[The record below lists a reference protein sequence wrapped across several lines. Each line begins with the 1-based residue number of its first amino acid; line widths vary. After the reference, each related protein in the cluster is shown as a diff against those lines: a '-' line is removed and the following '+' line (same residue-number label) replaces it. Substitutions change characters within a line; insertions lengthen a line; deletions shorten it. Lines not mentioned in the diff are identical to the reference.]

1 MRRVAH
7 ARPFRDATAAFAVK
21 KPLHTAVALA
31 TAGVAV
37 LALAGCSG
45 GAAAGDDKTLRV
57 AMGSPGEAQI
67 RVWESVAEQFEADN
81 DGWKVDLNFQDDDMY
96 QTIGLPNLLNG
107 RNAPDVYFEWAG
119 NRLATRED
127 DGFVADLTPFVEDGP
142 LTGVLAEDQYGA
154 VTADGK
160 ILMVPHIADVT
171 NVLWYNT
178 EILDAAGLAAPTS
191 WDELLEACDTLAA
204 DGIVPIASGNKD
216 LWAAGNWL
224 AHLVSRVVGHEEYD
238 KALSGQADFDT
249 PEWKTAFGYV
259 EQLAEHK
266 CVNESANAIDDNE
279 GAQLFFQGKAA
290 MHAIGSW
297 LVSWAIDEAPDL
309 DFDFVNLPAMPDEAD
324 PDSVIGVIT
333 GYVVNAKSGEDKQE
347 KAAEFL
353 ALLSSTENTQ
363 AFIDAEAVP
372 VTATASESIDER
384 TVRLNSLL
392 SQAPVVISPPDTGY
406 DLDVADAFYR
416 SLAEVLGGRTTA
428 DDAVTQLQQQ
438 LSK

>member
-1 MRRVAH
+1 MANKR
-7 ARPFRDATAAFAVK
+7 
-21 KPLHTAVALA
+21 LHSATAVAVV
-31 TAGVAV
+31 GVVV
-37 LALAGCSG
+37 LALAGCAGG
-45 GAAAGDDKTLRV
+45 GASAADDKTLRV

-67 RVWESVAEQFEADN
+67 RVWESVAEQFEAAN

-119 NRLATRED
+119 NRLATRND

-142 LTGVLAEDQYGA
+142 LTGVLEDDQYGA
-154 VTADGK
+154 VTADGR

-178 EILDAAGLAAPTS
+178 EILDAEGLEAPTS
-191 WDELLEACDTLAA
+191 WDELLEVCDTLAA

-249 PEWKTAFGYV
+249 PEWKAAFGYV
-259 EQLAEHK
+259 EDLAEHK
-266 CVNESANAIDDNE
+266 CVNESVNAIDDNE

-309 DFDFVNLPAMPDEAD
+309 DFDFVNLPAMPGEAD

-333 GYVVNAKSGEDKQE
+333 GYVVNAKSGHDKQE

-353 ALLSSTENTQ
+353 ALLSSAENTQ
-363 AFIDAEAVP
+363 AFIEAEAVP
-372 VTATASESIDER
+372 VTATASASIDER
-384 TVRLNSLL
+384 TIRLNSLL
-392 SQAPVVISPPDTGY
+392 SEAPVVISPPDTGY

-416 SLAEVLGGRTTA
+416 SLAEVLGGRTSA
-428 DDAVTQLQQQ
+428 DDAVTQLQEQT
-438 LSK
+438 SK

>member
-1 MRRVAH
+1 
-7 ARPFRDATAAFAVK
+7 
-21 KPLHTAVALA
+21 
-31 TAGVAV
+31 
-37 LALAGCSG
+37 
-45 GAAAGDDKTLRV
+45 
-57 AMGSPGEAQI
+57 
-67 RVWESVAEQFEADN
+67 
-81 DGWKVDLNFQDDDMY
+81 
-96 QTIGLPNLLNG
+96 
-107 RNAPDVYFEWAG
+107 
-119 NRLATRED
+119 
-127 DGFVADLTPFVEDGP
+127 
-142 LTGVLAEDQYGA
+142 LTGVLEDDQYGA
-154 VTADGK
+154 VTADGR

-178 EILDAAGLAAPTS
+178 EILDAEGLEAPTS
-191 WDELLEACDTLAA
+191 WDELLEVCDTLAA

-259 EQLAEHK
+259 EDLAEHK
-266 CVNESANAIDDNE
+266 CVNESVNAIDDNE

-309 DFDFVNLPAMPDEAD
+309 DFDFVNLPAMPGEAD

-333 GYVVNAKSGEDKQE
+333 GYVVNAKSGHDKQE

-353 ALLSSTENTQ
+353 ALLSSAENTQ
-363 AFIDAEAVP
+363 AFIEAEAVP
-372 VTATASESIDER
+372 VTATASASIDER
-384 TVRLNSLL
+384 TIRLNSLL
-392 SQAPVVISPPDTGY
+392 SEAPVVISPPDTGY

-416 SLAEVLGGRTTA
+416 SLAEVLGGRTSA
-428 DDAVTQLQQQ
+428 DDAVTQLQEQT
-438 LSK
+438 SK

>member
-7 ARPFRDATAAFAVK
+7 ARPLRAATAGFPVNK
-21 KPLHTAVALA
+21 LHTALAVAA
-31 TAGVAV
+31 TGVVV

-45 GAAAGDDKTLRV
+45 SGSSGNDQTLRV

-67 RVWESVAEQFEADN
+67 RVWESVAEQFEADH

-119 NRLATRED
+119 NRLATRND

-142 LTGVLAEDQYGA
+142 LTGVLQDDQYGA

-178 EILDAAGLAAPTS
+178 EILDAAGIQAPTS

-238 KALSGQADFDT
+238 KALSGKADFDT
-249 PEWKTAFGYV
+249 PEWKKAFGYV
-259 EQLAEHK
+259 EQLAQHK
-266 CVNESANAIDDNE
+266 CVNESVNAIDDNE

-309 DFDFVNLPAMPDEAD
+309 DFDFVNLPAMPGEAD

-333 GYVVNAKSGEDKQE
+333 GYVVNAKSGHDKQQ

-353 ALLSSTENTQ
+353 ALLSSAENTQ
-363 AFIDAEAVP
+363 AFTEADAVP
-372 VTATASESIDER
+372 VTATASDSIDER

-392 SQAPVVISPPDTGY
+392 SQSAVVISPPDTGY

-416 SLAEVLGGRTTA
+416 SLAEVLGGRTSA
-428 DDAVTQLQQQ
+428 ADAVAQLHKQ

>member
-1 MRRVAH
+1 VNKH
-7 ARPFRDATAAFAVK
+7 LFTI
-21 KPLHTAVALA
+21 TAVAVV
-31 TAGVAV
+31 GVVV
-37 LALAGCSG
+37 LALAGCAGG
-45 GAAAGDDKTLRV
+45 GASAADDKTLRV

-67 RVWESVAEQFEADN
+67 RVWESVAEQFEAAN
-81 DGWKVDLNFQDDDMY
+81 DGWRVDLNFQDDDMY

-119 NRLATRED
+119 NRLATRND

-142 LTGVLAEDQYGA
+142 LTGVLEDDQYGA
-154 VTADGK
+154 VTADGR

-178 EILDAAGLAAPTS
+178 EILDAEGLEAPTS
-191 WDELLEACDTLAA
+191 WDELLEVCDTLAA

-249 PEWKTAFGYV
+249 PEWRDAFGYV
-259 EQLAEHK
+259 EDLAEHK
-266 CVNESANAIDDNE
+266 CVNESVNAIDDNE

-309 DFDFVNLPAMPDEAD
+309 DFDFVNLPAMPGEAD

-333 GYVVNAKSGEDKQE
+333 GYVVNAKSGHDKQE

-353 ALLSSTENTQ
+353 ALLSSAENTQ
-363 AFIDAEAVP
+363 AFIEAEAVP
-372 VTATASESIDER
+372 VTATASASIDER
-384 TVRLNSLL
+384 TIRLNSLL
-392 SQAPVVISPPDTGY
+392 SEAPVVISPPDTGY

-416 SLAEVLGGRTTA
+416 SLAEVLGGRTSA
-428 DDAVTQLQQQ
+428 DDAVTQLQEQT
-438 LSK
+438 SK